1 MSDVFLETAGKVDLD
16 VEIKFKLGGE

>member
-16 VEIKFKLGGE
+16 VEIKLKLGGE